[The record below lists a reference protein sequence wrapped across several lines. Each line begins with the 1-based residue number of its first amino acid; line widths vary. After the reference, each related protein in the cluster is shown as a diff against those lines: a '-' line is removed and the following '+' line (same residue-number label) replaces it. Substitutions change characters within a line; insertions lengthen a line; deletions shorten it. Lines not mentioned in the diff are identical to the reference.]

1 VRTNSNRDLESR
13 LDRYARGEL
22 TARESRELAQASLND
37 PELFAE
43 LTDCAI
49 ANAALASP
57 VVQTLPFPRPGRRWV
72 IAASAAAAVILIL
85 IPSLRSWRV
94 RTAVPSVAL
103 ALDAAAKPGQPLL
116 LSHNLRA
123 VATRPDVF
131 RAAALDSRPPRRDG
145 SIVSVVHGV
154 VTLDLGS
161 LDGVVKGGT
170 LEVLRGVGNTG
181 RLQVTTVFREQARAR
196 AMEGIVKKADLVQV
210 PPAAFFDALLQQ
222 VDAFSDGG
230 DLTAAR
236 ATAEQAIAWA
246 QENRIPAGNAFERLG
261 SVEYR
266 SGQIDAAEKH
276 YRAAVDANVD
286 ANGVPAAL
294 NALGVI
300 RLLRGDSHA
309 AAELFTR
316 ALPQAQNALDRASIA
331 NNLGVIDEMRGDR
344 HSAKQ
349 HYADALR
356 SLADRRP
363 GNEQDW
369 RAVATNAD
377 RVAAGH

>member
-1 VRTNSNRDLESR
+1 MTNSNRNLESQV
-13 LDRYARGEL
+13 DRYARGEL

-57 VVQTLPFPRPGRRWV
+57 VVQTLHFPRPGRRWL
-72 IAASAAAAVILIL
+72 IAAGAAAAVIVIL
-85 IPSLRSWRV
+85 IPLARSLRV

-116 LSHNLRA
+116 LSHNLQA
-123 VATRPDVF
+123 VATRTEVF
-131 RAAALDSRPPRRDG
+131 RAAALYSRPPRRDG
-145 SIVSVVHGV
+145 SIGSVVHGV

-170 LEVLRGVGNTG
+170 LEVLRGGGNAA
-181 RLQVTTVFREQARAR
+181 RLQVTTVFRESARAL
-196 AMEGIVKKADLVQV
+196 AIEGMVKKADLVQV

-236 ATAEQAIAWA
+236 ATAQQAIAWA
-246 QENRIPAGNAFERLG
+246 QENRIPAGNALERLG
-261 SVEYR
+261 SLEYR
-266 SGQIDAAEKH
+266 GGQIDAAEKH
-276 YRAAVDANVD
+276 YQAAVDSNVD

-316 ALPQAQNALDRASIA
+316 ALPQAQNALDYASIA

-344 HSAKQ
+344 HGAKQ

-356 SLADRRP
+356 ALADRRP
-363 GNEQDW
+363 NNDQDG
-369 RAVATNAD
+369 RAVAANAD
-377 RVAAGH
+377 RVAAGR